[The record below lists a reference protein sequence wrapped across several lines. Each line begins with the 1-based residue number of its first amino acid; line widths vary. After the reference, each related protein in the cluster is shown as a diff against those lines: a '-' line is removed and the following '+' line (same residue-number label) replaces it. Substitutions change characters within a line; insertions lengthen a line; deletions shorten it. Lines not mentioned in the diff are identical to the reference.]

1 MAGPP
6 AAHPHR
12 GAAFGRNVLLATKL
26 YLPRLQPGFL
36 ARPRLTEGL
45 DEGLA
50 RGLVLVCAPAGFGKT
65 ALLADWAR
73 QGRRPVAWLSLDQG
87 DNDPARF
94 WRHVIAAL
102 DRMRPGDRRAARSAA
117 RPAVPADLRGAG
129 DGPDQ
134 RPGRPARCGRD
145 AAGPGRLPPDRRPAG
160 ARLAR
165 IPAGAPAGGP
175 AAGAGQPG

>member
-12 GAAFGRNVLLATKL
+12 GAAFGRDVLLATKL
-26 YLPRLQPGFL
+26 YLPLLQPGFL

-50 RGLVLVCAPAGFGKT
+50 RGLALVCAPAGFGKT
-65 ALLADWAR
+65 ALLAGWAR
-73 QGRRPVAWLSLDQG
+73 QGRWPVAWLSLDRG

-102 DRMRPGDRRAARSAA
+102 DRMRPGTAEQLAPLLGPPFP
-117 RPAVPADLRGAG
+117 PAFEGLVTALMNELAGQPGAG
-129 DGPDQ
+129 EMLLVLDDYDLI
-134 RPGRPARCGRD
+134 D
-145 AAGPGRLPPDRRPAG
+145 AKPG

-165 IPAGAPAGGP
+165 IPAGAPASGP
-175 AAGAGQPG
+175 AAGADQPG